1 MKRLLLAQA
10 GSTVTELAFI
20 LPVLLLFLMIIME
33 GSHVLNVWMVL
44 SNETRET
51 ARYAV
56 AGVRDGDSNLASEVT
71 SYAQSQ
77 VGSMLDATPLIV
89 TISVQKSGTQ
99 PTSVTVR
106 SDYTVNTVTPLLQ
119 ALVPSFP
126 VSTTSVMRA
135 E

>member
-1 MKRLLLAQA
+1 MKKLFKSQR
-10 GSTVTELAFI
+10 GSTITELAFI

-44 SNETRET
+44 SNETREA

-56 AGVRDGDSNLASEVT
+56 AGVRVGDTNLVSEVT
-71 SYAQSQ
+71 SYAQAQ
-77 VGSMLDATPLIV
+77 IGGMVDPTPLNITV
-89 TISVQKSGTQ
+89 SVQMSGTQ
-99 PTSVTVR
+99 PTSVSVT
-106 SDYTVNTVTPLLQ
+106 SNYTVDTVTPLLQ